1 MKNVKHRKSV
11 SKEKLKVW
19 IDANPNGYMERSL
32 AKIAKEAD
40 VSIATVQRNLTK
52 MIAERHG
59 ISQDDVSAQRKS
71 AGFTR
76 GNRKK
81 KKSSE
86 KSETSVREGLRTEGN
101 GFVHRQRN
109 EQNPDFSAERK
120 PAESQVSV
128 GSRRVSRLSTDEK
141 KVISGHFDKELY
153 RQLAHLAI
161 DRDSSMQALL
171 VEALNLLFE
180 KEDLPRF

>member
-81 KKSSE
+81 KKS
-86 KSETSVREGLRTEGN
+86 
-101 GFVHRQRN
+101 
-109 EQNPDFSAERK
+109 ERK

>member
-1 MKNVKHRKSV
+1 MKNVNHRKSV

-19 IDANPNGYMERSL
+19 IDANPNGYKELSI

-40 VSIATVQRNLTK
+40 VSISTVQRNLTK
-52 MIAERHG
+52 MIAERDG
-59 ISQDDVSAQRKS
+59 ISQDDVSAQRKA

-76 GNRKK
+76 DTRKK
-81 KKSSE
+81 KKS
-86 KSETSVREGLRTEGN
+86 EG
-101 GFVHRQRN
+101 
-109 EQNPDFSAERK
+109 K
-120 PAESQVSV
+120 PAESRVSV
-128 GSRRVSRLSTDEK
+128 GFRRVSRPSTDEK